1 MSDGTSKKALSNEIT
16 IDLTGDL
23 NTKPFNEI
31 NLIQKEAQTKLVGI
45 LKKQVYAS
53 VEFLNNEKIS
63 YSFSNF
69 NRVHN
74 CILIDGKRG
83 YGKTSFILSVL
94 NEIKTNEKK
103 IDASK
108 EIAWMQDIEI
118 LPVFDPTI
126 TETKEHV
133 FISIIAMMDKLTNKC
148 RCGNSEHDVKGLT
161 KAREEIAKGLTAL
174 DGVGENSA
182 SKWND
187 DKIILSEGIDKSR
200 GGMFLEQHFHE
211 YIRQCLKIMKKK
223 AFILVFDDID
233 TSIDKGK
240 LILELIRKY
249 LTSPN
254 LITIILGD
262 MNLFNLLGRELQWK
276 KMHPEFTAKYEKDN
290 INGLFSA
297 EIDNLTDQYLLKV
310 INPNNRVHLKLLQ
323 QLKSNLK
330 VKSLK
335 SRKIDA
341 DGKDQ
346 DSDLDSYLENLIKQV
361 FAELN
366 ETDIQVI
373 KSQLLTQPV
382 RTILSFLIEYDKSS
396 DEFKSAS
403 LVDYF
408 MSGLGA
414 KYNTY
419 QLSRII
425 ENSENSQ
432 DNTSFLQEL
441 INYFIL
447 IKENDFNLSFD
458 LTNSQ
463 HNLLRFII
471 NSALVS
477 SQKQAAGRL
486 NQFVCL
492 SKFETLKDNLK
503 DNSKDNSKDFIGEI
517 NIVGMVA
524 KYGLQTI
531 SYDRGV
537 FKVSEGNIGT
547 LFGSSNKLLVNFITL
562 IHDRQFTRLGDEL
575 QVLSIWKL
583 LDKLIHFLNN
593 TNEEFYSLSIDN
605 NIIPDESSEGIALSD
620 FNQAMKEWKGNINTK
635 YKKVRLSPRVI
646 QDFAINFSNDLTRLG
661 KGNLFDILQNILM
674 ALLNRLLIASLD
686 EKDDVARYSQ
696 LSNDQSGNISKNIN
710 RFKINQN
717 GSSHDGVGDDGKIK
731 FVVEFMSC
739 PLFKPFWS
747 GTIPSNI
754 LSSTGTVDFT
764 VEDLK
769 NINVSTKRVVANA
782 RVKVKVKVK
791 VKQND
796 KAATLIAYKEVLGKY
811 LPEKAVEYDKLLNAL
826 VEAQENYINGDQQDN
841 RAYAEVYKNVKT
853 YLGKSFRVCTFKS
866 EINQTGIKRNLAD
879 LFDPENTAK

>member
-1 MSDGTSKKALSNEIT
+1 MNDGKII

-23 NTKPFNEI
+23 NTKSFNEV
-31 NLIQKEAQTKLVGI
+31 NLIQKDAQTKLFNI

-53 VEFLNNEKIS
+53 VEIFNNDEKHGKINC
-63 YSFSNF
+63 SFSNL

-94 NEIKTNEKK
+94 NEIKNNDTK
-103 IDASK
+103 IDASNA
-108 EIAWMQDIEI
+108 IAWMTDIEI
-118 LPVFDPTI
+118 LPIFDPTI

-133 FISIIAMMDKLTNKC
+133 FISIIAMMDKLTAKC
-148 RCGNSEHDVKGLT
+148 RCDNSDHDAKKLT
-161 KAREEIAKGLTAL
+161 KAKEDIAKGLTAL

-211 YIRQCLKIMKKK
+211 YIHQCLKILKKK

-240 LILELIRKY
+240 IILELIRKY

-276 KMHPEFTAKYEKDN
+276 KMHPKFTAKYEKDN

-330 VKSLK
+330 VESLK
-335 SRKIDA
+335 HRKIDA
-341 DGKDQ
+341 DDKDQ

-396 DEFKSAS
+396 DELRSAS
-403 LVDYF
+403 LIDYF

-414 KYNTY
+414 KYKTY

-447 IKENDFNLSFD
+447 IKENDFKLRFD
-458 LTNSQ
+458 STNSQ

-471 NSALVS
+471 NGALVS
-477 SQKQAAGRL
+477 SQKGASGIL
-486 NQFVCL
+486 NQFVYL
-492 SKFETLKDNLK
+492 SKFEALKLLPKFSDDNV
-503 DNSKDNSKDFIGEI
+503 KDFIGEVDI
-517 NIVGMVA
+517 IGMVA
-524 KYGLQTI
+524 KYSLQTI
-531 SYDRGV
+531 GYDSGV
-537 FKVSEGNIGT
+537 FKVAKGKVDDFIEG
-547 LFGSSNKLLVNFITL
+547 SNKLLAKLIEL
-562 IHDRQFTRLGDEL
+562 IHDQKFTRLGDEF
-575 QVLSIWKL
+575 QVFSIWKL
-583 LDKLIHFLNN
+583 LDKLIYFLNDTSN
-593 TNEEFYSLSIDN
+593 EFYPLSINDDV
-605 NIIPDESSEGIALSD
+605 ILAGSTEGMILSE
-620 FNQAMKEWKGNINTK
+620 FNVAMKEWKDRLNTG
-635 YKKVRLSPRVI
+635 YKDVRFSPRVI
-646 QDFAINFSNDLTRLG
+646 QDFATNFSFDLTRLG
-661 KGNLFDILQNILM
+661 GDDVFYLLQNSLIALM
-674 ALLNRLLIASLD
+674 NRLLIASLD
-686 EKDDVARYSQ
+686 ENDDVARYSQ
-696 LSNDQSGNISKNIN
+696 LSSNVSGNISKNIH
-710 RFKINQN
+710 RFKL
-717 GSSHDGVGDDGKIK
+717 DDEECSASKAM
-731 FVVEFMSC
+731 FVKEFMRC
-739 PLFKPFWS
+739 PLFQSIRDHGDFRSISDDMSSVAVVGKDKGKARIRSVTKSPSFRNVTRVDTFINKITSS
-747 GTIPSNI
+747 GLDADTI
-754 LSSTGTVDFT
+754 LSYNNVINTVKTRRDAL
-764 VEDLK
+764 V
-769 NINVSTKRVVANA
+769 
-782 RVKVKVKVK
+782 
-791 VKQND
+791 
-796 KAATLIAYKEVLGKY
+796 TLVNKY
-811 LPEKAVEYDKLLNAL
+811 LASDSVKRDKILNDFNSKFPL
-826 VEAQENYINGDQQDN
+826 
-841 RAYAEVYKNVKT
+841 K
-853 YLGKSFRVCTFKS
+853 
-866 EINQTGIKRNLAD
+866 
-879 LFDPENTAK
+879 